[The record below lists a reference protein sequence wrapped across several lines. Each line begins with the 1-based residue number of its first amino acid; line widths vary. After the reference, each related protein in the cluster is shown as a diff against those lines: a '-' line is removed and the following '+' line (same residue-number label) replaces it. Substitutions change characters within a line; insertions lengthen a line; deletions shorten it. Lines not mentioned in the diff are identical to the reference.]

1 MFWPELVQVV
11 GEIVIFGSVLESVK
25 GVAKTVAVL
34 GNAFPSA
41 SSVIAENVAVFCTP
55 GRNLVP
61 VAKVKIGLDI
71 LATVGLMVTVAEK
84 AWPTVTVA
92 VEVPCPS
99 NKPCESYSD
108 MAIVALPT
116 GAKIGIAQ
124 TRDPLAGW
132 QRTEFGPTS
141 ADMLGKLF
149 TTIAAEVVLGETN
162 FGRRR
167 ALDADFRP
175 GIVIEIVPFE
185 VGRSVVFRIAGRAP
199 FGGFDPEQPASAAMP
214 TASVM

>member
-124 TRDPLAGW
+124 TRDPLAG
-132 QRTEFGPTS
+132 
-141 ADMLGKLF
+141 
-149 TTIAAEVVLGETN
+149 
-162 FGRRR
+162 
-167 ALDADFRP
+167 
-175 GIVIEIVPFE
+175 
-185 VGRSVVFRIAGRAP
+185 
-199 FGGFDPEQPASAAMP
+199 
-214 TASVM
+214 